1 MIWHTKQLRCN
12 FVGTDVQ
19 RVCMELLPCLVQ
31 ASRVEVVGQRRT
43 TTAARPPCNWLPIK
57 PIELELTYTY
67 QWEIMVVLCYLL
79 LRLRESYHQVVLV
92 CTFFHWDVS
101 FVTKWWWVEF
111 LFYLVLRNCCCTF
124 TFQNQICSHVWRVGW
139 MRSES
144 SLCTSVKLQLF
155 PGAGVGVCLNWVLSS
170 VLIVQPWQQD
180 LQPCKFISQCFLT
193 PSMVWI
199 AGNIKAT
206 S

>member
-1 MIWHTKQLRCN
+1 MHGAVTLSGVGLEGWGCWPAPHHSSCAAALQLVTNQANWVRAYLYLP
-12 FVGTDVQ
+12 VGNYGCVI
-19 RVCMELLPCLVQ
+19 LPSVK
-31 ASRVEVVGQRRT
+31 VEGKL
-43 TTAARPPCNWLPIK
+43 PPSSFSL
-57 PIELELTYTY
+57 
-67 QWEIMVVLCYLL
+67 
-79 LRLRESYHQVVLV
+79 H
-92 CTFFHWDVS
+92 FFHWDVS

-124 TFQNQICSHVWRVGW
+124 TFQNQIYSQVWRVGW

-155 PGAGVGVCLNWVLSS
+155 PWAGVGVCLNWVLSS

-180 LQPCKFISQCFLT
+180 LQPRRSVSRYFLP
-193 PSMVWI
+193 PSMAWI